1 MDYELSEDQ
10 AAFRD
15 VARQFSD
22 RQLLPMRR
30 IGMQIKPFPKTL
42 SKRPGTWLCG
52 LYCRNQP
59 VDWIIAAGLEHHP

>member
-22 RQLLPMRR
+22 RQLAPNAADWDAN
-30 IGMQIKPFPKTL
+30 KPFPKTL
-42 SKRPGTWLCG
+42 SKRPGTWAFAASTA
-52 LYCRNQP
+52 RNQP
-59 VDWIIAAGLEHHP
+59 VDLDYRG